1 MRVHGNVVAM
11 RVLVVE
17 DDPRMREL
25 LRQGLEE
32 EGHAVAAAV
41 DGDEGLAMARVHPFD
56 LIVLDLMLPKLDGVE
71 VARRLRNDRLQT
83 PILMLTARDQTPDIV
98 LGLDSGADD
107 YLTKPFSFDVF
118 LARVRAVSRR
128 GSIPQPV
135 RLRVADLE
143 LDTGAREVRRGGQ
156 VARLSRTEYSLL
168 ELLMRRAG
176 SVVPREIILD
186 TVWGFDAQVGANT
199 LDAFVRLL
207 RQKIEPAGTKRILR
221 TVRGVG
227 YSLREEE
234 A

>member
-1 MRVHGNVVAM
+1 M

-17 DDPRMREL
+17 DDSRMREL

-32 EGHAVAAAV
+32 EGHAVASAV
-41 DGDEGLAMARVHPFD
+41 DGDEGLSMARAHPFD

-71 VARRLRNDRLQT
+71 IARRLRRDRRQT

-128 GSIPQPV
+128 GPIPQPV
-135 RLRVADLE
+135 RLRVGDLE
-143 LDTGAREVRRGGQ
+143 LDTGTREVWRGGQ
-156 VARLSRTEYSLL
+156 MACLSRTEYSLL

-186 TVWGFDAQVGANT
+186 TVWGFGAEVEANT

-207 RQKIEPAGTKRILR
+207 RQKIEPAGARKILR

-227 YSLREEE
+227 YTLREEDT
-234 A
+234 